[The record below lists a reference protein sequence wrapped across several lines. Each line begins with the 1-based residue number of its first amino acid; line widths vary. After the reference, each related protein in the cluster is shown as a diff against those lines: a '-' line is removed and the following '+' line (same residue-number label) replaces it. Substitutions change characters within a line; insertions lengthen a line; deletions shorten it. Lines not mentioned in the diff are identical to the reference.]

1 MVATIS
7 EQPFTVANIPA
18 APDLTL
24 TPRCF
29 PSECHLRRA
38 ITRPMSCNPTNELSL
53 EDWRDWVMHV
63 SDNQSDEIFVLVL
76 GKLN

>member
-1 MVATIS
+1 
-7 EQPFTVANIPA
+7 
-18 APDLTL
+18 
-24 TPRCF
+24 
-29 PSECHLRRA
+29 
-38 ITRPMSCNPTNELSL
+38 MSCNPTNELSL